1 MEELKFFSK
10 LKATNSLWT
19 RSTFETAGL
28 FLAVVTGIWEDR
40 LVNTN
45 PLLLYTI
52 QAVLTVGTLV
62 TMLVLRKFR
71 KPTAHRFTKLVLK
84 ALIWVVAVLAGSLFS
99 YGYSLAIADLLIGF
113 PLLVAYVFL
122 VIVIIRWI
130 RSIQRDLEL
139 KERSMFR
146 A

>member
-1 MEELKFFSK
+1 MRTEFL
-10 LKATNSLWT
+10 TQ
-19 RSTFETAGL
+19 STFETVSL
-28 FLAVVTGIWEDR
+28 FLAVVAGLWEESLLNND
-40 LVNTN
+40 
-45 PLLLYTI
+45 PLLLFAI
-52 QAVLTVGTLV
+52 QGVLTVGTLIV
-62 TMLVLRKFR
+62 LFVVAIFRKSTARKLLRLVLR
-71 KPTAHRFTKLVLK
+71 
-84 ALIWVVAVLAGSLFS
+84 ALIWVMAVLAGSLFS

>member
-1 MEELKFFSK
+1 MRTEFL
-10 LKATNSLWT
+10 TQ
-19 RSTFETAGL
+19 STFETVSL
-28 FLAVVTGIWEDR
+28 FLAVVAGLWEESLLNND
-40 LVNTN
+40 
-45 PLLLYTI
+45 PLLLFAI
-52 QAVLTVGTLV
+52 QGVLTAGTLIV
-62 TMLVLRKFR
+62 LFMVAIFRKSTARKLLRLVLR
-71 KPTAHRFTKLVLK
+71 
-84 ALIWVVAVLAGSLFS
+84 ALIWVMAVLAGSLFS

>member
-1 MEELKFFSK
+1 MRTEFL
-10 LKATNSLWT
+10 TQ
-19 RSTFETAGL
+19 STFETVSL
-28 FLAVVTGIWEDR
+28 FLAVVAGLWEESLLNND
-40 LVNTN
+40 
-45 PLLLYTI
+45 PLLLFAI
-52 QAVLTVGTLV
+52 QGVLTVGTLIV
-62 TMLVLRKFR
+62 LFMVAIFRKSTARKLLRLVLR
-71 KPTAHRFTKLVLK
+71 
-84 ALIWVVAVLAGSLFS
+84 ALIWVMAVLAGSLFS

>member
-1 MEELKFFSK
+1 MFVVAIFRKSTARK
-10 LKATNSLWT
+10 LL
-19 RSTFETAGL
+19 R
-28 FLAVVTGIWEDR
+28 
-40 LVNTN
+40 
-45 PLLLYTI
+45 
-52 QAVLTVGTLV
+52 
-62 TMLVLRKFR
+62 LVLR
-71 KPTAHRFTKLVLK
+71 
-84 ALIWVVAVLAGSLFS
+84 ALIWVMAVLAGSLFS

>member
-1 MEELKFFSK
+1 MRTEFL
-10 LKATNSLWT
+10 TQ
-19 RSTFETAGL
+19 STFETVSL
-28 FLAVVTGIWEDR
+28 FLAVVAGLWEESLLNND
-40 LVNTN
+40 
-45 PLLLYTI
+45 PLLLFAI
-52 QAVLTVGTLV
+52 QGVLTAGTLIV
-62 TMLVLRKFR
+62 LFVVAIFRKSTARKLLRLVLR
-71 KPTAHRFTKLVLK
+71 
-84 ALIWVVAVLAGSLFS
+84 ALIWVMAVLAGSLFS